1 MINSYETGNFEVG
14 KEYHT
19 YYVDLS
25 NNGTKLRDYTGIMKV
40 KLISK
45 DPSQYSPKGYK
56 HFKILESKPLGSTI
70 AHNIHN
76 YFEGYGSA
84 SCYFFESK
92 DDCIKHHDEKL
103 IELSKGQ
110 NTKDRDNILK
120 KLINSKTPD
129 KPKIELDSIAWYESL
144 TKKEQSYVSW
154 IKHYY
159 EKI

>member
-1 MINSYETGNFEVG
+1 MINSYETEKFEVG
-14 KEYHT
+14 KEYYT

-45 DPSQYSPKGYK
+45 DPSQYTPKGYK
-56 HFKILESKPLGSTI
+56 RFKIIESKPLGSTI

-76 YFEGYGSA
+76 YLEGYGTA
-84 SCYFFESK
+84 SCDFFESK
-92 DDCIKHHDEKL
+92 DDCVKHHDKKL
-103 IELSKGQ
+103 IDLSDGQ
-110 NTKDRDNILK
+110 NTKDRDTILK

>member
-1 MINSYETGNFEVG
+1 MINSYETEKFEVG
-14 KEYHT
+14 KEYYT

-45 DPSQYSPKGYK
+45 DPTKYRPKGHK
-56 HFKILESKPLGSTI
+56 RFEIIESKPLGSTI
-70 AHNIHN
+70 ANNIHN
-76 YFEGYGSA
+76 YFQGDGRYTS
-84 SCYFFESK
+84 FFESK

-103 IELSKGQ
+103 IEFSSYGQ
-110 NTKDRDNILK
+110 NTKDRDTILK